1 MLTYTLLESIATDL
15 HSQHSNKHNEQK
27 FNHVGDYLD
36 SIRVSTNSCR
46 VHMVTMAIGMTVFK
60 MGRQ

>member
-27 FNHVGDYLD
+27 FNHGWDYLD
-36 SIRVSTNSCR
+36 SIRVSKNSSR
-46 VHMVTMAIGMTVFK
+46 VHMVTIAISMTVFK
-60 MGRQ
+60 SG